1 MKRIILGLLIG
12 AFSTGVV
19 MAEPPYVE
27 VYYIDM
33 PKSDCFKRAEASMKE
48 AGFLLKKS
56 TWAGYDRVAF
66 KDDYKAVVSC
76 VEDKKVAVIIVA
88 GPVYKTADQ
97 YASTIKENFKYWIKK
112 E

>member
-1 MKRIILGLLIG
+1 MTFL
-12 AFSTGVV
+12 STGIAI
-19 MAEPPYVE
+19 AEPPYVE

-33 PKSDCFKRAEASMKE
+33 PEADCFERAEASMKE
-48 AGFLLKKS
+48 AGFALKEG
-56 TWAGYDRVAF
+56 TWEGYDRVAF

-76 VEDKKVAVIIVA
+76 FKEKQVTVIIVA

-97 YASTIKENFKYWIKK
+97 YASVIKDNFKYWLKK